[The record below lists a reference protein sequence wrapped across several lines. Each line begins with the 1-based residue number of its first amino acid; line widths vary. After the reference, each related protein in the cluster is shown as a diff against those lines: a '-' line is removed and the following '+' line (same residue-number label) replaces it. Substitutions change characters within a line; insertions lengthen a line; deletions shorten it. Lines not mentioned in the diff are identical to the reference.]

1 MAKNT
6 LRNVYGSYILCAQEY
21 GSNRWYAVREGQEQ
35 HPINAVWLAL
45 TEDRL
50 AELRS
55 EGIFS
60 DGCVRFFSTKRSLL
74 AAINGT
80 AVKVAA

>member
-45 TEDRL
+45 T
-50 AELRS
+50 
-55 EGIFS
+55 
-60 DGCVRFFSTKRSLL
+60 
-74 AAINGT
+74 
-80 AVKVAA
+80 